1 MAFRLCLGH
10 RAQDVQ
16 RSGFGVVPA
25 MPHLLRDDLRT
36 AFDLDLPTSVRRH
49 PIDFDALTW
58 QRPTMSF
65 DPPAGGARQ
74 LQRARRC
81 AATIVFAEM
90 VYPDRQATGDLPG
103 RLLRWWALSG

>member
-1 MAFRLCLGH
+1 MAFRLCLRH

-16 RSGFGVVPA
+16 SSGFGVVPA

-90 VYPDRQATGDLPG
+90 VYPDGQATGDLPG
-103 RLLRWWALSG
+103 RLVRWRALSG